1 MITLLQIAFGAAIL
15 VVLCMV
21 IRNLRDSVKASRRLS
36 NEYSDM
42 LERQVAV
49 KEALD
54 TGEQAAELLRENMK
68 RSAEIRKNMIDINEN

>member
-1 MITLLQIAFGAAIL
+1 
-15 VVLCMV
+15 
-21 IRNLRDSVKASRRLS
+21 
-36 NEYSDM
+36 M